1 MSYSLAHSLTCS
13 LTHRLTVD
21 SLTVSQVTDLLS
33 LAPHILAYYIL
44 LRACSRASGARPP
57 APRETSRSSKCAGRG
72 GLTGPAGLVGP
83 VGLVGLLGLVVAGEA
98 SGRGLVTGL
107 ITGAMRPSVRK
118 PVGELLD

>member
-1 MSYSLAHSLTCS
+1 M
-13 LTHRLTVD
+13 
-21 SLTVSQVTDLLS
+21 SQVTDLLTHS
-33 LAPHILAYYIL
+33 LPTYSLTIL

-72 GLTGPAGLVGP
+72 GLAGPAGLVGP